1 MIERKER
8 SLSTNGLTIGQ
19 VATEAGATVETLR
32 YYEKFGL
39 LEAPERTSSNY
50 RYYPVKTISVVRF
63 IKNAQELGFP
73 LKDIKQLLTLDQS
86 PTADTAEVKA
96 LGQTLLTEIDYRI
109 ASLQAM
115 RSSLSKLVEQCPGQ
129 GPIKCCPILGA
140 LKCEQ
145 PIKSTE
151 Q

>member
-1 MIERKER
+1 MIERKDK
-8 SLSTNGLTIGQ
+8 SLSISGLTIGQ

-50 RYYPVKTISVVRF
+50 RFYPVQTVSVVRF

-73 LKDIKQLLTLDQS
+73 LKDIKQLLNLHQS
-86 PTADTAEVKA
+86 PVGDTADVKA
-96 LGQTLLTEIDYRI
+96 LGQALLTEIDYRI

-115 RSSLSKLVEQCPGQ
+115 RVSLNKLVEQCPGQ
-129 GPIKCCPILGA
+129 GPKECCPILGA
-140 LKCEQ
+140 LASEQ